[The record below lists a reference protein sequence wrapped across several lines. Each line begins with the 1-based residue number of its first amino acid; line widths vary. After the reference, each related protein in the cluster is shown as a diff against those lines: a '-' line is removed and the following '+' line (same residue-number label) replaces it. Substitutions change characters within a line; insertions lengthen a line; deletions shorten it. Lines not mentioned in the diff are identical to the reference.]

1 MKQFYGRMEK
11 LDAMFQELERA
22 QKEYEQAAAVH
33 GRVQEDLGTMCIR
46 DRDGCG
52 LGAPGACASG
62 PPDVSGAELEFD
74 GTRFLDP
81 ATGESVTLTDLGT
94 ASMCGSQEALQV
106 TETHSSPVSPPPF
119 MAGALRCV

>member
-1 MKQFYGRMEK
+1 MGESLRKAAGEDGGQGGGASEGAVCGGWLRPGRSRR
-11 LDAMFQELERA
+11 LCF
-22 QKEYEQAAAVH
+22 
-33 GRVQEDLGTMCIR
+33 
-46 DRDGCG
+46 
-52 LGAPGACASG
+52 G

-106 TETHSSPVSPPPF
+106 TETHSSPRIAAAVHGRRGGDR
-119 MAGALRCV
+119 AG

>member
-1 MKQFYGRMEK
+1 MIPY
-11 LDAMFQELERA
+11 LP
-22 QKEYEQAAAVH
+22 
-33 GRVQEDLGTMCIR
+33 
-46 DRDGCG
+46 DGVY
-52 LGAPGACASG
+52 ACLLYTS
-62 PPDVSGAELEFD
+62 VSGAELEFD

-119 MAGALRCV
+119 MAGAVEIELDKERCV